1 MPDEVSQHGE
11 ALAALGAAVGSLPSV
26 DSLVHL
32 EAAGLRE
39 AFSTQAAAVAF
50 LSRVDAHVSLD
61 VAGLGESPATL
72 STAEGF
78 LPGVHPLVGFQ
89 LVQVVEGLLAQWAV
103 VDLLPSMGALVHQQV
118 SGGGEKAGA
127 LLAGERS
134 LYPAGKAPGVW
145 GSVSDGGGC

>member
-1 MPDEVSQHGE
+1 M
-11 ALAALGAAVGSLPSV
+11 

-78 LPGVHPLVGFQ
+78 LPSVHPLVGFQ

-118 SGGGEKAGA
+118 SGGGEQAGA

-134 LYPAGKAPGVW
+134 LYPAGKASTPGVW